1 MDTSV
6 QIVLKSAT
14 EPVVA
19 AIKKVVYV
27 ITDANP
33 DGEEYI
39 VKMVFFDI
47 AVKSNFAGIKLSI
60 LASHGFLNKKK
71 RMVDKDNFRNIS

>member
-47 AVKSNFAGIKLSI
+47 AVKSNVAGIKLSI
-60 LASHGFLNKKK
+60 LASHGFLVEKR